1 VQSSEIV
8 PPEAFDG
15 AEPLSR
21 LLDSELSPKL
31 PAKSPSRSRPAA
43 LSPL

>member
-1 VQSSEIV
+1 M

-21 LLDSELSPKL
+21 LLDSEFIAGARRRWRSPEVGT
-31 PAKSPSRSRPAA
+31 RPAA
-43 LSPL
+43 LTPL

>member
-1 VQSSEIV
+1 M

-21 LLDSELSPKL
+21 LLDSELSPMPKTL
-31 PAKSPSRSRPAA
+31 AKTTNRPRPTAI
-43 LSPL
+43 SPL